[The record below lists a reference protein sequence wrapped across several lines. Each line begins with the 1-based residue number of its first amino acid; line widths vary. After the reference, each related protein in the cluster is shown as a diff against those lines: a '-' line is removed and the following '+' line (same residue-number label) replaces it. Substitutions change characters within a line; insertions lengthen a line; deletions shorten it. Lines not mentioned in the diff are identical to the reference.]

1 MKSTSILAQ
10 FQNYQQPSVA
20 TKDSNGR
27 ASFIIGRDDYSARP
41 TLAKSASGD
50 PEEVKTEGQRKEE
63 DFLFGNV
70 SAAKYQEFNVVKINK
85 RGKKQVRVLGID
97 GFNIYNIRKK
107 KAKEDPIM
115 GSSFQ
120 GSNAVGSVEK
130 KKSSSFIAG
139 FLSKKLLGDKRK
151 ERSINSII
159 EIKKLRDN
167 PLAVEIVFA
176 EKTSNKGIVYE
187 CLSVDN
193 QSEIIAK
200 ITFIR
205 VNNTYSNYIF

>member
-1 MKSTSILAQ
+1 M
-10 FQNYQQPSVA
+10 A

-41 TLAKSASGD
+41 TLAKSTSGD
-50 PEEVKTEGQRKEE
+50 TEEVKTEGQRKEE

-115 GSSFQ
+115 GSSF
-120 GSNAVGSVEK
+120 
-130 KKSSSFIAG
+130 
-139 FLSKKLLGDKRK
+139 
-151 ERSINSII
+151 
-159 EIKKLRDN
+159 
-167 PLAVEIVFA
+167 
-176 EKTSNKGIVYE
+176 
-187 CLSVDN
+187 
-193 QSEIIAK
+193 
-200 ITFIR
+200 
-205 VNNTYSNYIF
+205 